1 MLPLAVLMTGTI
13 IQPIYISEVSPATIR
28 GRLVGL
34 YELGWQIGAV
44 VGFFINYVSGPSY
57 PSTSH

>member
-1 MLPLAVLMTGTI
+1 MTGTI

-44 VGFFINYVSGPSY
+44 VGFFINYVSGPFHS
-57 PSTSH
+57 STSR